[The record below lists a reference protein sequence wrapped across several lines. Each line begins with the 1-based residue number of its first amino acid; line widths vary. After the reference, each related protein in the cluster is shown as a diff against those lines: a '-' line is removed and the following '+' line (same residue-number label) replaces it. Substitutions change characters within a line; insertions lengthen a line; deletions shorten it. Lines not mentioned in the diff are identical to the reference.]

1 MAGIFK
7 AYDIRGTYPDQINAE
22 LAARIAR
29 ATVEVLGARR
39 LVVGRDMRE
48 SGETLRD
55 AMLQAIAE
63 AGCDVI
69 DIGRVS
75 TPMCYWAVNTL
86 AADGGIMITASHNPA
101 RYNGCK
107 ISGPGARPVSYD
119 TGIAEIERRALRPGP
134 VPARADKP
142 GRVEQRSVVADYQR
156 WLLQRVTDSKGA
168 LGIRPFTLA
177 IDTGNGMMGE
187 LLPSLLAAL
196 PCRVVPLFFE
206 PDGRFPNH
214 EPNPLNPDNMRD
226 LQAAV
231 RSQHADLGI
240 AFDGDGDRVM
250 FVDERGELVAGDR
263 ITALLAGEF
272 LAGTPGSTIIYDL
285 RSSWIVRDEILRA
298 GGTPLESRVGHS
310 FIKQS
315 MRQTDAVFAGELS
328 GHFYFREAFFTDNA
342 ELAMLHVLA
351 LLSRRGQPVSQVL
364 APYDRYFATGEL
376 NFSVADK
383 DACIAGLKAAF
394 ADAEFAQLDGV
405 TLRYADWWCNVRP
418 SNTEPVLRLNLEA
431 RTPALRD
438 QMLAR
443 VEALLGPRVQGH

>member
-55 AMLQAIAE
+55 AMLRAIAE

-86 AADGGIMITASHNPA
+86 GADGGIMITASHNPA

-119 TGIAEIERRALRPGP
+119 TGIAEIERRALQPGP
-134 VPARADKP
+134 LPTQTEKP

-156 WLLQRVTDSKGA
+156 WLLERVTDSAGQV
-168 LGIRPFTLA
+168 GIRPFTLA

-394 ADAEFAQLDGV
+394 ADAELAQLDGV

-431 RTPALRD
+431 KTPALRD
-438 QMLAR
+438 EMLAR

>member
-7 AYDIRGTYPDQINAE
+7 AYDIRGTYPDQ
-22 LAARIAR
+22 LAAPLAERIAA
-29 ATVEVLGARR
+29 ATVQVLSAKR

-55 AMLQAIAE
+55 AMIAAITA
-63 AGCDVI
+63 AGCEVI
-69 DIGRVS
+69 DIGRCS
-75 TPMCYWAVNTL
+75 TPMCYWAVN
-86 AADGGIMITASHNPA
+86 AFSADGGIMITASHNPA

-107 ISGPGARPVSYD
+107 ISGQGARPVSYD
-119 TGIAEIERRALRPGP
+119 TGIADIERWATGTQPLPRQATPGAILRKDI
-134 VPARADKP
+134 RD
-142 GRVEQRSVVADYQR
+142 DYQR
-156 WLLQRVTDSKGA
+156 WLLSRAGL
-168 LGIRPFTLA
+168 LGHEKSLRPFTLA

-187 LLPSLLAAL
+187 LLPSLLAVL
-196 PCRVVPLFFE
+196 PFRVVPLFFE

-214 EPNPLNPDNMRD
+214 EPNPLDPNNMRD

-231 RSQHADLGI
+231 RSQNADLGI

-250 FVDERGELVAGDR
+250 FVDEQGDLVASDR

-272 LAGTPGSTIIYDL
+272 LARDPGSTIIYDL

-298 GGTPLESRVGHS
+298 GGIPLESRVGHS

-315 MRQTDAVFAGELS
+315 MRKTNAVFAGELS
-328 GHFYFREAFFTDNA
+328 GHFYFRDAFFTDNA
-342 ELAMLHVLA
+342 ELAMLHVLS
-351 LLSRRGQPVSQVL
+351 LLSRKSDPVSQVL
-364 APYDRYFATGEL
+364 APYNRYFATGEL

-383 DACIAGLKAAF
+383 DRCIAQLQQTF
-394 ADAEFAQLDGV
+394 ADAEVAQLDGV
-405 TLRYADWWCNVRP
+405 TLRFADWWCNVRP

-431 RTPALRD
+431 KTPLLRD

-443 VEALLGPRVQGH
+443 VEALLGPRVHGH